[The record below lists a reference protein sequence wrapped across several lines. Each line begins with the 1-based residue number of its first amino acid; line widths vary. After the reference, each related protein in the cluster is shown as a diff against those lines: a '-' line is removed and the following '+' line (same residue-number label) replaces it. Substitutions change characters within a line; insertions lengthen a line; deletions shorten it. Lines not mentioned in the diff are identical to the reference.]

1 MFSVLGLG
9 GLRGSMTGLA
19 DSIDDEDEV
28 MLVLAEELGKFTDYI
43 GGPEYIPI
51 LLPALENMA
60 MQEESV
66 VREKVR
72 AKAGRGRQSS
82 CPDPASPRTRGRAR
96 DPCVTLGGRVA
107 VQAVRPDAG
116 RPRPAPRPAGHPA
129 DGGG

>member
-1 MFSVLGLG
+1 MFWVWGVL
-9 GLRGSMTGLA
+9 MTGLA

-82 CPDPASPRTRGRAR
+82 HPDPRLTTDRSSLARAR
-96 DPCVTLGGRVA
+96 CVTLGGRVA

>member
-1 MFSVLGLG
+1 MGLG
-9 GLRGSMTGLA
+9 SFDEGLA

-82 CPDPASPRTRGRAR
+82 CPDPRLTMDPRAR
-96 DPCVTLGGRVA
+96 TWARCVTLGGRVA

-116 RPRPAPRPAGHPA
+116 RPRPAPRSSGHPA